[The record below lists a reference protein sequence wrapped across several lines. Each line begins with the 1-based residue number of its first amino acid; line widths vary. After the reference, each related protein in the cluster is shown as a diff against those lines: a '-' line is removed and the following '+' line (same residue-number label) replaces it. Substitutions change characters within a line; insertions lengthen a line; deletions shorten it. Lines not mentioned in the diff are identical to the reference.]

1 MVDKSSSAPRTP
13 YIDPAAQLP
22 ILASGTRLHAGLL
35 LALLAIPSYALRF
48 DGRLTGLQPDDFFK
62 YSTAVAA
69 ISVDA
74 VLLLIVLLIARG
86 LPLRETFALRAPSS
100 WGRAL
105 LIGVATLVAAYTIS
119 YLEVTLVSG
128 AGREQGVPE
137 FWDPTR
143 LGAWAANLF
152 AIAVFVPIFEESLCR
167 GLGFALFEP
176 LGAQVDIP
184 VILATGIGLGYMR
197 ASTGSI
203 YPCIALHGFF
213 NGFGLVVA
221 ALVARG

>member
-1 MVDKSSSAPRTP
+1 M
-13 YIDPAAQLP
+13 
-22 ILASGTRLHAGLL
+22 GL
-35 LALLAIPSYALRF
+35 R
-48 DGRLTGLQPDDFFK
+48 PDDFFK
-62 YSTAVAA
+62 YSTAILVIA
-69 ISVDA
+69 VDA
-74 VLLLIVLLIARG
+74 ILLLIVLLIARG
-86 LPLRETFALRAPSS
+86 LPLRETFALRAPRS
-100 WGRAL
+100 WRRAL
-105 LIGVATLVAAYTIS
+105 VIGVATLVAAYAIS
-119 YLEVTLVSG
+119 FVEMALVSG
-128 AGREQGVPE
+128 AGGEQGVPE

-167 GLGFALFEP
+167 GLGYALFEP
-176 LGAQVDIP
+176 IGPPVAVAVTAVAFTLAHGVILDIP

-203 YPCIALHGFF
+203 FPCIALHAFF

>member
-1 MVDKSSSAPRTP
+1 MLV
-13 YIDPAAQLP
+13 
-22 ILASGTRLHAGLL
+22 GL
-35 LALLAIPSYALRF
+35 R
-48 DGRLTGLQPDDFFK
+48 PDDFFK
-62 YSTAVAA
+62 YSTAIAA

-74 VLLLIVLLIARG
+74 VLLLVVLAIGRG
-86 LPLRETFALRAPSS
+86 LPFRETFALRAPNS
-100 WGRAL
+100 WGRAFVIGAGT
-105 LIGVATLVAAYTIS
+105 LIAAYAIS
-119 YLEVTLVSG
+119 FVEVGLVSG

-152 AIAVFVPIFEESLCR
+152 AIAVFVPVFEEALCR
-167 GLGFALFEP
+167 GLGYYLFAP
-176 LGAQVDIP
+176 LGVLVAVLITAVGFTLAHGVIVDIP

>member
-1 MVDKSSSAPRTP
+1 M
-13 YIDPAAQLP
+13 
-22 ILASGTRLHAGLL
+22 LL
-35 LALLAIPSYALRF
+35 LFLAVPSYALRLS
-48 DGRLTGLQPDDFFK
+48 GALVGLKPDDFFK
-62 YSTAVAA
+62 YSTAIIA

-74 VLLLIVLLIARG
+74 VLLLVVLLIARG
-86 LPLRETFALRAPSS
+86 LPLRETFALRAPAS
-100 WGRAL
+100 WRRAL
-105 LIGVATLVAAYTIS
+105 VIGAVTLVAAYAIS
-119 YLEVTLVSG
+119 YLEVALVSG

-143 LGAWAANLF
+143 IGQWAANLF

-167 GLGFALFEP
+167 GLGYYLFEP
-176 LGAQVDIP
+176 LGAPVAVIVTAVAFTLAHGVIVDIP

-203 YPCIALHGFF
+203 FPCIALHGFF
-213 NGFGLVVA
+213 NGFGLVIA

>member
-1 MVDKSSSAPRTP
+1 ML
-13 YIDPAAQLP
+13 I
-22 ILASGTRLHAGLL
+22 
-35 LALLAIPSYALRF
+35 ALLAAPSYALRLS
-48 DGRLTGLQPDDFFK
+48 GTLVGLKPDDFFK
-62 YSTAVAA
+62 YSTAIAA
-69 ISVDA
+69 ISVDG

-86 LPLRETFALRAPSS
+86 LPLRETLALRAPTS
-100 WGRAL
+100 WRLAL
-105 LIGVATLVAAYTIS
+105 LIGVGTLVAAYAIS
-119 YLEVTLVSG
+119 YLEAGLVSG

-143 LGAWAANLF
+143 VGGWAANLF
-152 AIAVFVPIFEESLCR
+152 AIAIFVPIFEESLCR
-167 GLGFALFEP
+167 GLGYALFEP
-176 LGAQVDIP
+176 LGAPAAVLVTAVAFTLAHGVIVDIP

-197 ASTGSI
+197 AATGSI

>member
-1 MVDKSSSAPRTP
+1 VPV
-13 YIDPAAQLP
+13 
-22 ILASGTRLHAGLL
+22 
-35 LALLAIPSYALRF
+35 YALRLS
-48 DGRLTGLQPDDFFK
+48 GVRIGLQPDDFFR
-62 YSTAVAA
+62 YSTAILTVL
-69 ISVDA
+69 SDA

-86 LPLRETFALRAPSS
+86 LPFREVFALRPPRS
-100 WGRAL
+100 WRRAL
-105 LIGVATLVAAYTIS
+105 AIGVATLVAAYAIS
-119 YLEVTLVSG
+119 FVEVAIVSG
-128 AGREQGVPE
+128 TGREQAVPA

-152 AIAVFVPIFEESLCR
+152 AIAGFVPVFEEFLCR
-167 GLGFALFEP
+167 GLGYYVFQP
-176 LGAQVDIP
+176 LGALAAITITAVAFTLAHGVIVDIP

-221 ALVARG
+221 ALFARG

>member
-1 MVDKSSSAPRTP
+1 ML
-13 YIDPAAQLP
+13 I
-22 ILASGTRLHAGLL
+22 
-35 LALLAIPSYALRF
+35 ALLAVPSYALRF
-48 DGRLTGLQPDDFFK
+48 DGALVGLRPDDFFR
-62 YSTAVAA
+62 YSTAIAA

-74 VLLLIVLLIARG
+74 VLLIVVLLIARG

-100 WGRAL
+100 WRRAFV
-105 LIGVATLVAAYTIS
+105 IGAATLVGAYALS
-119 YLEVTLVSG
+119 FLEVGLVSG

-152 AIAVFVPIFEESLCR
+152 AIAVFVPVFEEALCR
-167 GLGFALFEP
+167 GLGYALFAP
-176 LGAQVDIP
+176 LGMPAAVLITAVAFTAAHGVIVDIP

-197 ASTGSI
+197 AATGSI

>member
-1 MVDKSSSAPRTP
+1 M
-13 YIDPAAQLP
+13 L
-22 ILASGTRLHAGLL
+22 LGLL
-35 LALLAIPSYALRF
+35 HQGFHAYAENLPSAVRHEWEKVAGRF
-48 DGRLTGLQPDDFFK
+48 DEIVFDQPLAH
-62 YSTAVAA
+62 TAA
-69 ISVDA
+69 
-74 VLLLIVLLIARG
+74 
-86 LPLRETFALRAPSS
+86 
-100 WGRAL
+100 
-105 LIGVATLVAAYTIS
+105 
-119 YLEVTLVSG
+119 LVSG

-167 GLGFALFEP
+167 GLGYALFEP
-176 LGAQVDIP
+176 LGALPAVLITAVAFTIAHGVIVDIP

-197 ASTGSI
+197 AATGSI

>member
-1 MVDKSSSAPRTP
+1 ML
-13 YIDPAAQLP
+13 I
-22 ILASGTRLHAGLL
+22 
-35 LALLAIPSYALRF
+35 ALLAAPSYALRLS
-48 DGRLTGLQPDDFFK
+48 GTLVGLKPDDFFK
-62 YSTAVAA
+62 YSTAIAA
-69 ISVDA
+69 ISVDG

-86 LPLRETFALRAPSS
+86 PPLRETFALRAPTS
-100 WGRAL
+100 WRLAL
-105 LIGVATLVAAYTIS
+105 LIGVGTLVAAYAIS
-119 YLEVTLVSG
+119 YLEAGLVSG

-143 LGAWAANLF
+143 VGGWAANLF
-152 AIAVFVPIFEESLCR
+152 AIAIFVPIFEESLCR
-167 GLGFALFEP
+167 GLGYALLEP
-176 LGAQVDIP
+176 LGAPAAVLVTAVAFTLAHGVIVDIP

-197 ASTGSI
+197 AATGSI

>member
-1 MVDKSSSAPRTP
+1 
-13 YIDPAAQLP
+13 
-22 ILASGTRLHAGLL
+22 
-35 LALLAIPSYALRF
+35 
-48 DGRLTGLQPDDFFK
+48 
-62 YSTAVAA
+62 
-69 ISVDA
+69 
-74 VLLLIVLLIARG
+74 LLLIVLVIARG

-100 WGRAL
+100 WRRAF
-105 LIGVATLVAAYTIS
+105 LIGVATLVAAYAIS
-119 YLEVTLVSG
+119 FLEVGLVSG

-143 LGAWAANLF
+143 IGAWAASLF
-152 AIAVFVPIFEESLCR
+152 AIAVFVPIFEEALCR
-167 GLGFALFEP
+167 GLGYALFEP
-176 LGAQVDIP
+176 LGAVVAVIVTAVAFTLAHGVIVDIP

>member
-1 MVDKSSSAPRTP
+1 VSS
-13 YIDPAAQLP
+13 
-22 ILASGTRLHAGLL
+22 
-35 LALLAIPSYALRF
+35 
-48 DGRLTGLQPDDFFK
+48 
-62 YSTAVAA
+62 
-69 ISVDA
+69 DA
-74 VLLLIVLLIARG
+74 VLLLIVFLIARG
-86 LPLRETFALRAPSS
+86 LPFRETFALRAPTS
-100 WGRAL
+100 WRLAL
-105 LIGVATLVAAYTIS
+105 VIGVATLVAAYTIS
-119 YLEVTLVSG
+119 FLEVALVSG

-143 LGAWAANLF
+143 VGAWAASFF

-167 GLGFALFEP
+167 GLCYSLFEP
-176 LGAQVDIP
+176 LAAPVAIGVTAVAFTLAHGVIVDIP

-203 YPCIALHGFF
+203 YPCVALHAFF

>member
-1 MVDKSSSAPRTP
+1 M
-13 YIDPAAQLP
+13 I
-22 ILASGTRLHAGLL
+22 GL
-35 LALLAIPSYALRF
+35 
-48 DGRLTGLQPDDFFK
+48 
-62 YSTAVAA
+62 
-69 ISVDA
+69 
-74 VLLLIVLLIARG
+74 
-86 LPLRETFALRAPSS
+86 
-100 WGRAL
+100 
-105 LIGVATLVAAYTIS
+105 ATLVAAYALS
-119 YLEVTLVSG
+119 FLEVAIVPG

-137 FWDPTR
+137 FWDPTKI
-143 LGAWAANLF
+143 GEWAANLF

-167 GLGFALFEP
+167 GLGYSLFEP
-176 LGAQVDIP
+176 LGAPAALLITAVAFTLAHGVIVDIP